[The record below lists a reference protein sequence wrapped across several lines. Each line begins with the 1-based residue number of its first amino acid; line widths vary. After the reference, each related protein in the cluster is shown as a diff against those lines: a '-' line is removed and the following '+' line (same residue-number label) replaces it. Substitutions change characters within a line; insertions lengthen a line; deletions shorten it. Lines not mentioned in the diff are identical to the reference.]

1 MTTTATTS
9 CDRVLQEAVAV
20 VQKRIRKSD
29 VLARWGGEEF
39 MIITPLADLAVVET
53 VAEDLRKAIAQHQF
67 PQVGR
72 ITASFGASMLHPDDD
87 ARALIKR
94 VDQALYRSKREGR
107 NPHHSEPI
115 TGCQSGSPQRG
126 IRRCSTPSWSRIRA
140 TMKSTISS
148 SDSGS

>member
-1 MTTTATTS
+1 MFDIDHFKRINDNHGHDVG
-9 CDRVLQEAVAV
+9 DRVLQEAVAV

-107 NPHHSEPI
+107 NR
-115 TGCQSGSPQRG
+115 TTVSP
-126 IRRCSTPSWSRIRA
+126 
-140 TMKSTISS
+140 
-148 SDSGS
+148 